1 VNDQQQ
7 PPKPAKHPAAPVADI
22 DMGNWRNRVP
32 TKQKVIFSRQMSTL
46 VNAGLPLVQ
55 SLQTVKTQTPN
66 KTLKIIITDII
77 NDVEGGSS
85 LANSLLKYPKVFDKV
100 YVSLVA
106 AGEASGTLDSS
117 LERLANQQEKDSE
130 IVSRVRG
137 ALLYPAIV
145 LVVLL
150 GVMIFMMVAVIPQ
163 VQSLYNQLPGA
174 HLPLVTSILLDTA
187 HGLIKVWWVV
197 VLVLILAG
205 YLFRRWTAKPGGR
218 ESFDAAKMNLPII
231 GPLMMKLYMARF
243 TRTGATLISAGVP
256 MIQALDTT
264 ADAVGNAH
272 LAKAINQASE
282 DVKGGKSLS
291 ASLTGNKDFLELVP
305 NMINI
310 GEQSGALDEMLG
322 RVADY
327 YEKEVDNQVRTIST
341 ILEPALMIIV
351 GIMALVIVAAVLLP
365 IYSLAGKGLGNI

>member
-1 VNDQQQ
+1 MNDQQQ

>member
-1 VNDQQQ
+1 
-7 PPKPAKHPAAPVADI
+7 
-22 DMGNWRNRVP
+22 MGNWRNRVP